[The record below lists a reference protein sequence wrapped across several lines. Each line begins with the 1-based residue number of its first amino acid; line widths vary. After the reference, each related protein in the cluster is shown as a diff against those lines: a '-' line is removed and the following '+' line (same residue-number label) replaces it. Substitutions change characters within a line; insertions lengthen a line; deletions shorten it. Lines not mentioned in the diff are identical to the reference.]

1 MNDRRILSTWKEI
14 AAYLSRGVRTVQ
26 RWELTYRL
34 PIRRHG
40 TDTGSVYAFADE
52 IDAWLS
58 RTRPASD
65 EYVRPTVLVVDV
77 ISPDA
82 LSDLKLSLEGAKFN
96 VLTAFTR
103 AEMLA
108 TAQKYPVDGFVVDS
122 IILDLPLAELGAEI
136 GRRCPGKPRVLVG
149 DESVANFERVLPS
162 GNPGAV
168 VECVRELLGT
178 PRLVA

>member
-1 MNDRRILSTWKEI
+1 MNDRRLLSTWKEI

-34 PIRRHG
+34 PVRRHG
-40 TDTGSVYAFADE
+40 NDSGSVFAFADE

-58 RTRPASD
+58 RSRPASD
-65 EYVRPTVLVVDV
+65 PYVRPTVIVVDV
-77 ISPDA
+77 IVPEA

-96 VLTAFTR
+96 VLTAFSA

-108 TAQKYPVDGFVVDS
+108 TAQKYPVDGVVVDS
-122 IILDLPLAELGAEI
+122 IVLDLPLPELGAAL
-136 GRRCPGKPRVLVG
+136 GNALPGKPRILVG
-149 DESVANFERVLPS
+149 DETVENFERVLPS

-178 PRLVA
+178 PRLL